1 MGGTLSV
8 RSLVREVERR
18 PTDEWPP
25 AFHVERRAL
34 ASHVEAVRARGPVR
48 FARSPCHLH
57 LARSTLECPGRG
69 SAGGVSHPE
78 RTGRQIEGVEVRAR
92 RLAPDPS
99 SEAVHAPSRRPQG
112 VGAPC
117 GPDVVTL
124 PPVEPDSRVRSIG
137 SDVGGGG
144 RNDARS
150 NQRGGPITMPS
161 RATGVLRWGRSTRPT
176 VAREPGRRRT
186 GANVLGMTGARE
198 LRCTLA
204 CCSTWNTARAPAGRR
219 QARPSARARRGC
231 DSRTRASPVSFG
243 REARN
248 RQKARS
254 CTLAADRG
262 IGANSE
268 VQRAERGREA
278 TPRRCHAA
286 SHAGQRASRRM
297 RRRRGGAARPSQVHP
312 ACSTWNNARRV
323 EHRIS
328 ARHRHGAMLKCRCRR
343 LASNRL
349 RLR

>member
-1 MGGTLSV
+1 MSCSTWNTRARRTRTRSGADKGVIGTRVAGPSDGRHPVRPLPGPRGRAPSDGRVAPGVPRGTQGPRFSRRSSACTWSSEV
-8 RSLVREVERR
+8 RSQPVSPAPR
-18 PTDEWPP
+18 PAD
-25 AFHVERRAL
+25 
-34 ASHVEAVRARGPVR
+34 ARVPR
-48 FARSPCHLH
+48 P
-57 LARSTLECPGRG
+57 G

-204 CCSTWNTARAPAGRR
+204 CCSTWKTARAPCR
-219 QARPSARARRGC
+219 QA
-231 DSRTRASPVSFG
+231 
-243 REARN
+243 
-248 RQKARS
+248 S
-254 CTLAADRG
+254 C
-262 IGANSE
+262 
-268 VQRAERGREA
+268 
-278 TPRRCHAA
+278 
-286 SHAGQRASRRM
+286 
-297 RRRRGGAARPSQVHP
+297 
-312 ACSTWNNARRV
+312 
-323 EHRIS
+323 
-328 ARHRHGAMLKCRCRR
+328 
-343 LASNRL
+343 
-349 RLR
+349 